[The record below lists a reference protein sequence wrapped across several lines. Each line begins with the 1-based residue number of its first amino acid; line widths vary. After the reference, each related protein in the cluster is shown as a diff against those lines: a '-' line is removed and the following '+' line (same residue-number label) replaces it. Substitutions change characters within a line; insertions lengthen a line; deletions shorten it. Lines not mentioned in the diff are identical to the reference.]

1 MIVRRVESV
10 EHDCDLVYNLSNDPL
25 VRANSFNTE
34 PILYENHVRWFNK
47 VINDSNILF
56 FLVFEGDDFVGQIRF
71 VRTCE
76 ESNECVISLSITPEY
91 RGKHIGRDFM
101 DLGIIE
107 MKKNWKKIEIVKA
120 EVKCENE
127 ASNKLFMKDGFDLVS
142 SVNTYHKKIVG
153 GGYTCRV
160 NPLFCSSSKNIGQV
174 A

>member
-1 MIVRRVESV
+1 MIIRKVKNTTA
-10 EHDCDLVYNLSNDPL
+10 DCSLIYNLSNDPL
-25 VRANSFNTE
+25 VRANSFNSE
-34 PILYENHVRWFNK
+34 PIVYENHVKWFNK

-107 MKKNWKKIEIVKA
+107 MEKNWKKIEIVKA

-127 ASNKLFMKDGFDLVS
+127 ASNKLFMKDGFDLIS
-142 SVNTYHKKIVG
+142 TVNTYHKKVG
-153 GGYTCRV
+153 GGGVR
-160 NPLFCSSSKNIGQV
+160 L
-174 A
+174 

>member
-1 MIVRRVESV
+1 MIIRKVNDTTV
-10 EHDCDLVYNLSNDPL
+10 DCNLIYNLSSDPL
-25 VRANSFNTE
+25 VRANSFNSE
-34 PILYENHVRWFNK
+34 PIFYENHVKWFNK
-47 VINDSNILF
+47 VINDSDILF

-101 DLGIIE
+101 DLGISE
-107 MKKNWKKIEIVKA
+107 MEKNWKKIEIVKA

-142 SVNTYHKKIVG
+142 SVNTYHKKVG
-153 GGYTCRV
+153 GGTFV
-160 NPLFCSSSKNIGQV
+160 E
-174 A
+174 

>member
-1 MIVRRVESV
+1 MKIRKVVNNIP
-10 EHDCDLVYNLSNDPL
+10 DCSLVYNLSNDPL
-25 VRANSFNTE
+25 VRANSFNSE
-34 PILYENHVRWFNK
+34 PIVYENHVRWFNK

-56 FLVFEGDDFVGQIRF
+56 FLVFESDDFVGQLRF

-76 ESNECVISLSITPEY
+76 ESKECVISLSITPEY

-153 GGYTCRV
+153 GV
-160 NPLFCSSSKNIGQV
+160 HL
-174 A
+174 